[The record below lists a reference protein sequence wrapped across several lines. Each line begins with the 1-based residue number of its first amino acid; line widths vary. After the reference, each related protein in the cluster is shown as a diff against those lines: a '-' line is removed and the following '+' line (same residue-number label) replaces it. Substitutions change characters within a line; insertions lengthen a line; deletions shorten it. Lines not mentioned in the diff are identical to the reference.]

1 MDYEELELKIMELL
15 ENDSDKIHKIMDL
28 IEEFINN
35 IEDWR
40 I

>member
-1 MDYEELELKIMELL
+1 MDYEDLELKIMELL
-15 ENDSDKIHKIMDL
+15 ENDSNKIDKIMDL
-28 IEEFINN
+28 IEDFINN

>member
-1 MDYEELELKIMELL
+1 MDYEDLELKIMELL
-15 ENDSDKIHKIMDL
+15 KNDSDKIHKIMDL
-28 IEEFINN
+28 IEDFINK

>member
-1 MDYEELELKIMELL
+1 MDYEDLELKIMELL

-28 IEEFINN
+28 IEDFINK